1 MKPVAVLIG
10 PPAAGKTRLGK
21 RIARILDV
29 PFVDT
34 DARIVE
40 RHGPIPMIF
49 ERYGEPQFREWE
61 RDEVVRA
68 LDEPG
73 VVSLG
78 GGAIENVE
86 TFADLRHHVVALV
99 TVSAEAVADRL
110 ANDRRPLLDGIESWK
125 QLVARRQPLYDELAT
140 VTIDTSVGPMD
151 THADRLAEML
161 RAVA

>member
-1 MKPVAVLIG
+1 MKPAAVLIG

-40 RHGPIPMIF
+40 KYGSIPTIF
-49 ERYGEPQFREWE
+49 ETYGEPQFREWE
-61 RDEVVRA
+61 RAEVVRA
-68 LDEPG
+68 LGEPG

-78 GGAIENVE
+78 GGAIENSE

-110 ANDRRPLLDGIESWK
+110 DNDRRPLLDGLESWK
-125 QLVARRQPLYDELAT
+125 RLVARRQPMYDELAT

-151 THADRLAEML
+151 THADRLAEMV